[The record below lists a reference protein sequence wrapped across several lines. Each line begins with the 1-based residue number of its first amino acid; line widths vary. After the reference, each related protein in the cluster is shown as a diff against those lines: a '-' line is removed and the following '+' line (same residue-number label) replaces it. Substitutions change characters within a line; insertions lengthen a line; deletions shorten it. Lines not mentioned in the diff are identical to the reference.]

1 MSLWDSPIQQK
12 AELREENVLT
22 LDGVQSTLKR
32 KLIIAS
38 LKIKKK
44 KKQLPVSQCKSHL
57 GGGAYGPGGRD
68 LVPPRHGRS

>member
-44 KKQLPVSQCKSHL
+44 KNNCQSPSASLT
-57 GGGAYGPGGRD
+57 
-68 LVPPRHGRS
+68 

>member
-1 MSLWDSPIQQK
+1 MSLWDSPTQQK

-38 LKIKKK
+38 LKN
-44 KKQLPVSQCKSHL
+44 
-57 GGGAYGPGGRD
+57 
-68 LVPPRHGRS
+68 